1 MIRLLCIFILMM
13 GCLTN
18 CKQAPKPV
26 SDDRKSDYALYD
38 AHGDFH
44 RFSRYNDS
52 KGIVLYVQGNGCPIV
67 RNGLTDF
74 HNVVSEFKDSFTFF
88 MLNSN
93 IQDGRESVAKEAE
106 TYQFQVPVLMDSN
119 QLLADVLDINTTA
132 EAIVLHPTSRE
143 VLYRG
148 PINNRLDFEAQKNE
162 PTETYLK
169 DALNA
174 LSNHKSIDKAF
185 ELTKGC
191 KVTRLS
197 KTQKEDSLTYTQDV
211 APILQEYCV
220 RCHKDGGIAP
230 WQMKNY
236 PTIVGWSE
244 MIKEVLWSRRMPPW
258 KADPTIGEF
267 SNSFALPDSQARKIV
282 RWIDTGMKQGPGT
295 DPLQQIT
302 KDTIVWPEGTP
313 DKIVTLKKE
322 SIPATGVIPY
332 RYQKFLIDIEED
344 SWIKGIAMH
353 PSNPQVV
360 HHFVIAQPTS
370 KKESPILDRPATPWI
385 DNYIAVGSGG
395 ETTLFP
401 EDTGVFLK
409 KGSTLSIQI
418 HYTTTGKPEEDET
431 QLGFYFYK
439 EPPSKEFHAI
449 ATCNKTFIIPPYTKK
464 ATVVA
469 KDTIKK
475 DIKLY
480 YIGPHMHYRGKSIKV
495 MAKLPSGE
503 TQTLVSVPDYNFNWQ
518 QIYKLKEP
526 ISLPKN
532 TVLVVEGIYDNS
544 YQNPLNPDPSQE
556 LHYDIQSTDEMLI
569 GFMNYTID
577 E

>member
-1 MIRLLCIFILMM
+1 MVLLGTLAS
-13 GCLTN
+13 
-18 CKQAPKPV
+18 CKQTPEPIAD
-26 SDDRKSDYALYD
+26 SRRSDYALYD
-38 AHGDFH
+38 TQGGFH

-74 HNVVSEFKDSFTFF
+74 NEIVAEFGDSFSFF
-88 MLNSN
+88 MLNPN
-93 IQDGRESVAKEAE
+93 VQDGKEAIQKEAE
-106 TYQFQVPVLMDSN
+106 DFQFKVPVLLDSN
-119 QLLADVLDINTTA
+119 QVLTDVLNINSTA
-132 EAIVLHPTSRE
+132 ETIVLHPITRE

-148 PINNRLDFEAQKNE
+148 PINNRLDFEGQKSV

-169 DALNA
+169 DALTSLLNEQ
-174 LSNHKSIDKAF
+174 SIT
-185 ELTKGC
+185 ERYRVTKGC

-197 KTQKEDSLTYTQDV
+197 KTQQEDSLTFTKDI
-211 APILQEYCV
+211 APILQNHCV

-230 WQMKNY
+230 WQMKDY

-244 MIKEVLWSRRMPPW
+244 MIKEVLWSKRMPPW

-267 SNSFALPDSQARKIV
+267 SNSFALPDSQARKII
-282 RWIDTGMKQGPGT
+282 RWIETGMKKGPGE
-295 DPLQQIT
+295 DPLSQLE
-302 KDTIVWPEGTP
+302 KDTLDWPKGIP

-322 SIPATGVIPY
+322 QIPATGVIPY
-332 RYQKFLIDIEED
+332 RYQQFSLDLD
-344 SWIKGIAMH
+344 HDVWISGIAMK
-353 PSNPQVV
+353 PGNPKVV
-360 HHFVIAQPTS
+360 HHFVIAETGGNQ
-370 KKESPILDRPATPWI
+370 ESLIVNRPPTPWI
-385 DNYIAVGSGG
+385 DNYVAVGTGG
-395 ETTLFP
+395 DETTIFP
-401 EDTGVFLK
+401 EGTGVYLP

-431 QLGFYFYK
+431 QIGFYFHD
-439 EPPSKEFHAI
+439 EPPSKALYAI
-449 ATCNKTFIIPPYTKK
+449 APYNHTFIIPPFSKDTK
-464 ATVVA
+464 VVA
-469 KDTIKK
+469 RDTITK
-475 DIKLY
+475 DITLH

-495 MAKLPSGE
+495 LAELPSGE

-518 QIYKLKEP
+518 LIYKLKEP

-556 LHYDIQSTDEMLI
+556 LHYGIQSTDEMLI